1 MFDGWD
7 RDVEFPFHVGFASG
21 VICDAPS
28 TDFDILAFA

>member
-7 RDVEFPFHVGFASG
+7 RDVEFHFHVGLASG
-21 VICDAPS
+21 VICDSPS